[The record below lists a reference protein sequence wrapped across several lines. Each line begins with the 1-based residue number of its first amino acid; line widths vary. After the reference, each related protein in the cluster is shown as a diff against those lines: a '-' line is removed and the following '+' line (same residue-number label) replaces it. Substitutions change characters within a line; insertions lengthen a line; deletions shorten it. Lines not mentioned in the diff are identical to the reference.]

1 MDVILKGKYII
12 KCKIEAVTGLHIGE
26 GNNSIEIGGIDNS
39 VVKDAEGKPYIPGSS
54 LKGKMRAL
62 MEFAEGKVK
71 DDLMVVAVKKGDKP
85 EICIHMCED
94 IDCPVCGLFGRN
106 HGKHVTKEEFIRNP
120 NAEGKDF
127 SDAVI
132 PTRLIVRDAKLI
144 DSSITD
150 EMKENL
156 DLEWTEVKF
165 ENNIDRIT
173 SKATPRQS
181 ERVPAGAQF
190 SAEFVVNRYEVDGS
204 DDGQRY
210 LSKFIKA
217 MKLLE
222 DDYLGGQGSR
232 GNGKVKFV
240 DIEIVYK
247 DSSDYEK
254 DSSDLKPIAKADSL
268 DQLKL
273 STN

>member
-12 KCKIEAVTGLHIGE
+12 KCKIRAVTGLHIGE
-26 GNNSIEIGGIDNS
+26 GNNSIEIGGIDNA

-85 EICIHMCED
+85 EICLHMCD
-94 IDCPVCGLFGRN
+94 DKDCPVCGLFGRN
-106 HGKHVTKEEFIRNP
+106 HGLHDKKSG
-120 NAEGKDF
+120 GKIDLT
-127 SDAVI
+127 DAVI

-144 DSSITD
+144 ESSITD

-173 SKATPRQS
+173 SKAHPRQS
-181 ERVPAGAQF
+181 ERVPAGAEF

-204 DDGQRY
+204 DDGEKY

-240 DIEIVYK
+240 DIEIFYK

-254 DSSDLKPIAKADSL
+254 
-268 DQLKL
+268 
-273 STN
+273 TVTT

>member
-12 KCKIEAVTGLHIGE
+12 KCKIEAQTGLHIGE
-26 GNNSIEIGGIDNS
+26 GNNSLEIGGIDNA
-39 VVKDAEGKPYIPGSS
+39 VVKDANGRPYIPGSS

-62 MEFAEGKVK
+62 MEFAEGKVR
-71 DDLMVVAVKKGDKP
+71 DNLLVVSVKREGRP
-85 EICIHMCED
+85 EICIHMCD
-94 IDCPVCGLFGRN
+94 DLNCPVCGLFGRN
-106 HGKHVTKEEFIRNP
+106 HGSHDLKSG
-120 NAEGKDF
+120 GKIDLT
-127 SDAVI
+127 DAVI

-144 DSSITD
+144 ESSITE

-173 SKATPRQS
+173 SKANPRQS

-190 SAEFVVNRYEVDGS
+190 SAEFVINRFEVDS
-204 DDGQRY
+204 KDDQKYY
-210 LSKFIKA
+210 LEKFIKA

-240 DIEIVYK
+240 DIEIFYK

-254 DSSDLKPIAKADSL
+254 DSSELQPIATAKSL
-268 DQLKL
+268 DDLKL
-273 STN
+273 S

>member
-1 MDVILKGKYII
+1 MDVTLKGKYII
-12 KCKIEAVTGLHIGE
+12 KCKIRAVTGLHIGE
-26 GNNSIEIGGIDNS
+26 GNNSIEIGGIDNA
-39 VVKDAEGKPYIPGSS
+39 VIKDAEGKPYIPGSS
-54 LKGKMRAL
+54 LKGKMRSL

-71 DDLMVVAVKKGDKP
+71 DDLMVVSKWGSNERKERVP
-85 EICIHMCED
+85 EICIHMCD
-94 IDCPVCGLFGRN
+94 DKDCPVCGLFGRN
-106 HGKHVTKEEFIRNP
+106 HGSHDKKIG
-120 NAEGKDF
+120 GKIDLTN
-127 SDAVI
+127 AVI

-144 DSSITD
+144 ESSITD

-173 SKATPRQS
+173 SKANPRQS
-181 ERVPAGAQF
+181 ERVPAGAEF
-190 SAEFVVNRYEVDGS
+190 EAEFVVNRYEVDGN

-210 LSKFIKA
+210 LEKFIKA

-222 DDYLGGQGSR
+222 DDYLGGQGTR

-254 DSSDLKPIAKADSL
+254 ERAELKPIATAPIL
-268 DQLKL
+268 EELKL
-273 STN
+273 VK

>member
-1 MDVILKGKYII
+1 MDIILKGKYII
-12 KCKIEAVTGLHIGE
+12 KCKIETVTGLHIGE
-26 GNNSIEIGGIDNS
+26 GNNSLEIGGIDNA

-62 MEFAEGKVK
+62 MEFAEGKVR
-71 DDLMVVAVKKGDKP
+71 DNLLVVTVRKNDKP
-85 EICIHMCED
+85 EICIHMCKEK
-94 IDCPVCGLFGRN
+94 DCPVCGLFGRN
-106 HGKHVTKEEFIRNP
+106 HGKHVTKKNLIENP
-120 NAEGKDF
+120 QAEGEDF

-132 PTRLIVRDAKLI
+132 PTRLIARDAKLI
-144 DSSITD
+144 ESSIPP
-150 EMKENL
+150 EIRENL

-173 SKATPRQS
+173 SKANPRQS

-190 SAEFVVNRYEVDGS
+190 SAEFVINRYEIDS
-204 DDGQRY
+204 KDDNDYY
-210 LSKFIKA
+210 LKKFLKA

-232 GNGKVKFV
+232 GNGKVRFV
-240 DIEIVYK
+240 DIEIFYK

-254 DSSDLKPIAKADSL
+254 ESGKLKPIATAKSL
-268 DQLKL
+268 DELKL
-273 STN
+273 S

>member
-26 GNNSIEIGGIDNS
+26 GTNSIEIGGIDNA

-71 DDLMVVAVKKGDKP
+71 DNLMVVSKWGSNDKKERIP
-85 EICIHMCED
+85 EICIHMCND
-94 IDCPVCGLFGRN
+94 IDCPVCTLFGRN
-106 HGKHVTKEEFIRNP
+106 HGLHDKKSGEKIDLT
-120 NAEGKDF
+120 
-127 SDAVI
+127 DAVI

-144 DSSITD
+144 ESSITD

-173 SKATPRQS
+173 SKANPRQS

-190 SAEFVVNRYEVDGS
+190 SSEFVVNRYEVDGS